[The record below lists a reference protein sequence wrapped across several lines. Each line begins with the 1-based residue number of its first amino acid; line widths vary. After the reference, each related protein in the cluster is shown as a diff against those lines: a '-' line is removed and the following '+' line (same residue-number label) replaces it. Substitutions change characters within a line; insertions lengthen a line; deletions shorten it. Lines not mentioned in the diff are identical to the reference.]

1 MKPDGRNLTVTVQ
14 GIYDETGASVE
25 SSPHPQQKLAVDLG
39 AEVEKYDLL
48 RRAEA

>member
-25 SSPHPQQKLAVDLG
+25 SAPHPQAEACGRSG
-39 AEVEKYDLL
+39 AEVEKI
-48 RRAEA
+48 